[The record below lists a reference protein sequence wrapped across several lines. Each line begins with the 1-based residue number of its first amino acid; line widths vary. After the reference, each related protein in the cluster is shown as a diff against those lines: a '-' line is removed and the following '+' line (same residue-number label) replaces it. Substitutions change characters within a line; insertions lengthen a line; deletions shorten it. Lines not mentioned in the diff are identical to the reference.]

1 MTQATDEQTFLSEYN
16 PLSFEKVSVTT
27 DVLIFSIS
35 DITTT
40 NYRKLPEKKM
50 SVYLMKRSSFPFKDK
65 WSLAGGFVDPKET
78 LVETATKVLKQK
90 MDIDNLYL
98 EQLCTFDAVDR
109 DPRMRIL
116 SVAYM
121 ALINRQ
127 ELPANVQQSEHWF
140 NIVQQDNALV
150 LQNESNPDLVI
161 HLSDKQSLAFDHADI
176 ILTGLTR
183 LKNKIEYTDLVFH
196 LLSEEFTLTE
206 LQNVYEAILGKKLLA
221 PAFRRVIKPRV
232 EATGHFTA
240 GSGHR
245 PSALFRYKGT
255 YL

>member
-1 MTQATDEQTFLSEYN
+1 MTQVIDEKTFLAEYN
-16 PLSFEKVSVTT
+16 PVSFEKVSITT

-50 SVYLMKRSSFPFKDK
+50 SVYLLKRSDFPFKDK

-78 LVETATKVLKQK
+78 LAQTATQVLKRK
-90 MDIDNLYL
+90 MNIDNLYL
-98 EQLCTFDAVDR
+98 EQLCTFDDPER

-121 ALINRQ
+121 ALINRR
-127 ELPANVQQSEHWF
+127 ELPADVQHGDHWF
-140 NIVQQDNALV
+140 NIVRQGESLV
-150 LQNESNPDLVI
+150 LQNEQNPSLLID
-161 HLSDKQSLAFDHADI
+161 LSDKQSLAFDHADI
-176 ILTGLTR
+176 ILTGLNR

-255 YL
+255 DL